1 MLVACAPSAA
11 VMAAPMRIMA
21 IGDSITHGVDGAS
34 ATFDASAGGYRAVLA
49 EKLNAAHIDHVWLG
63 TQSDGPA
70 IARYHEGWNGETIRE
85 IDTVHLDPAFAALS
99 SPPDVVLLMIGTN
112 DSWHPEWGDELTTRE
127 NMLPNLRNL
136 LIRIHGKA
144 PEARIVLST
153 ITPMGFRDPVIDA
166 AREVYNN
173 GMPDLVGEL
182 QGMNYNIGLVN
193 AGGRVPPEL
202 LPDAVHPS
210 TAGYQLIGEGFFDA
224 FMMPSAPEPTL
235 LCLPMLLSSIS
246 VVRPPRRRL

>member
-1 MLVACAPSAA
+1 
-11 VMAAPMRIMA
+11 MA

-34 ATFDASAGGYRAVLA
+34 PNSDASAGGYRAYLSQ
-49 EKLNAAHIDHVWLG
+49 KLSGANIEYEWLG
-63 TQSDGPA
+63 RGADGPP

-85 IDTVHLDPAFAALS
+85 IDTVHLDPAFAALT
-99 SPPDVVLLMIGTN
+99 SPPDIVLLMIGTN
-112 DSWHPEWGDELTTRE
+112 DSWHPEWGQDPLTTRE

-144 PEARIVLST
+144 PAARIVLST
-153 ITPMGFRDPVIDA
+153 NTPMGFRDPTIDA
-166 AREVYNN
+166 ARDVYNN
-173 GMPDLVGEL
+173 GMPDLVSEL

-210 TAGYQLIGEGFFDA
+210 VAGYQLIADGFYDA
-224 FMMPSAPEPTL
+224 FMLPGTPEPVT
-235 LCLPMLLSSIS
+235 CLPIGVWAVTILRAR
-246 VVRPPRRRL
+246 RPRVSRHIIPR